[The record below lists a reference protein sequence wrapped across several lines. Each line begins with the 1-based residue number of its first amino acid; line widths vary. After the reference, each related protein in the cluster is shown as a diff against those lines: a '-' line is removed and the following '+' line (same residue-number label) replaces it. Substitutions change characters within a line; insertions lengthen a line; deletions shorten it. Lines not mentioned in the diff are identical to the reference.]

1 MRPDLTLRTE
11 SQGVSPPR
19 RSGRTPSRYSLLKKG
34 CVSANP
40 GVLSSMHSPSPTRSD
55 ATTRLPDRSHIGR
68 VRLSVGDL
76 GRSLRLYR
84 DLLGLRVVQDEGQRI
99 TLAAPA
105 DNQQSSVEEPRELI
119 VLEERPGIR
128 RRPQRP
134 RTTGLYHVALLI
146 PSRGDLGRTILALDN
161 AGYPLRGMSDH
172 AVSESLYLD
181 DPDGN
186 GLEIYADRPRE
197 QWPIQDGVVQM
208 TVEPM
213 DIEGVIGAAKENP
226 GPWAG
231 LSHQTVVGHVHFTVS
246 DMERAVAYYRDV
258 VGFDVMMRIPS
269 LTAVSA
275 GGYHHHLNLNTWA
288 GEGAPQDSEDVAG
301 LTAWELRVPREAD
314 RIALLQRLGT
324 EKTLTDSS
332 ATAVALDPDLIPMEI
347 RSS

>member
-1 MRPDLTLRTE
+1 
-11 SQGVSPPR
+11 
-19 RSGRTPSRYSLLKKG
+19 
-34 CVSANP
+34 
-40 GVLSSMHSPSPTRSD
+40 MHSPSATRSD
-55 ATTRLPDRSHIGR
+55 ATTRLPESAHIGR
-68 VRLSVGDL
+68 VRLRVGDL
-76 GRSLRLYR
+76 GRSLQFYR
-84 DLLGLRVVQDEGQRI
+84 DLLGLRVVREQGQQV

-105 DNQQSSVEEPRELI
+105 DAKEYAGEEPRELI
-119 VLEERPGIR
+119 VLEERPGVR

-146 PSRGDLGRTILALDN
+146 PSRSDLGRTILGLEG

-186 GLEIYADRPRE
+186 GLEIYADRPRD
-197 QWPIQDGVVQM
+197 QWPIQDGVIQM

-213 DIEGVIGAAKENP
+213 DIEGVIGAAKQNP
-226 GPWAG
+226 GPWTG
-231 LSHQTVVGHVHFTVS
+231 LSPQTVVGHVHFTVS
-246 DMERAVAYYRDV
+246 RMDRAVAFYRDV

-288 GEGAPQDSEDVAG
+288 GEGAPQDSEAVAG
-301 LTAWELRVPREAD
+301 LIAWELRVPRESD
-314 RIALLQRLGT
+314 RIALLQRLGA
-324 EKTLTDSS
+324 EKALSDSS
-332 ATAVALDPDLIPMEI
+332 AAAVVLDPDLIPMEI